1 MTKFPKDFPN
11 VLGSTNPCP
20 NAVHMEPFSTS
31 AFKHKIIKNTYISFE
46 YSLLPPRSALEL
58 VPF

>member
-31 AFKHKIIKNTYISFE
+31 AFKRKVYI
-46 YSLLPPRSALEL
+46 YLLIYI
-58 VPF
+58 